1 MIFLAKMLKMWQF
14 KARDGEETADR
25 PGDALTIFRENGIV
39 KRAYGEEVQKWKNM
53 R

>member
-1 MIFLAKMLKMWQF
+1 MIFLAKMLKIWQF
-14 KARDGEETADR
+14 KARNGEETADQ

-39 KRAYGEEVQKWKNM
+39 KEAYGEEVQKWKNM